1 VPAGGALPPFRHGRF
16 RPSDFLELPGP
27 GNLTPGPAKAATAA
41 NARPGLFFLH
51 PAVFRKN
58 PPMMALRKIVTPV
71 ESVLVKA
78 GSLDPELFN
87 ALK

>member
-1 VPAGGALPPFRHGRF
+1 
-16 RPSDFLELPGP
+16 
-27 GNLTPGPAKAATAA
+27 
-41 NARPGLFFLH
+41 
-51 PAVFRKN
+51 
-58 PPMMALRKIVTPV
+58 MMALRKIVTPV